1 MSPGAAD
8 AVMIAIEAGCVQGWL
23 RPLDLALVRFLRESD
38 PQLAAAGLVA
48 AALASQAEA
57 QGHPCLDLDALRADQ
72 GATLLLPA
80 EAAPL
85 LQALDRAG
93 EGWAAF
99 RRSAVVA
106 TPGDAARPAPLMLD
120 GARLYLRRYWDM
132 EQRVAAALRGRLH
145 RLPQAADDAV
155 SARWIERLFGVAA
168 AGDGPDAQR
177 IACERATRRGLTVV
191 TGGPGTGKTTT
202 ATRMLMLLELLQGA
216 PAQTQSK
223 PQTQPQ
229 PRALRIGLAAPTGK
243 AAARLR
249 ESLQAGLGSLRTAA
263 WLSDGDA
270 APAHERQAWQAAIE
284 RLEPAVQQARTL
296 HALLGARPQGRGFRH
311 DRARPLPLD
320 LLLVDEASMVHLELM
335 DALLAALPPQAR
347 LVLLGDRDQLAS
359 VEAGAVLGEWCAAA
373 GAGAD
378 AAGISQALSAQ
389 TVQLTRSH
397 RFQGPIA
404 QLAAAVRGG
413 DAAAADAALAGD
425 EARWQSLSAGGL
437 GHPGSPASPVVPGG
451 AASASASGPE
461 ALGTGYAAYAQVLAE
476 RPADEAA
483 FEAWAWRA
491 LQAFARYR
499 VLAVL
504 RDGPWGVGGLN
515 ERFAAQVLG
524 RTARGAEWVEG
535 RPVLVTR
542 NAPALGL
549 ANGDIGLVLRLPAQ
563 GRRGAPARWVACFAR
578 GEGLQMVSVSRLP
591 PVETAF
597 AMTVHKSQGSEF
609 DEVLLVLPPAGSPL
623 LTRELLY
630 TGITRA
636 RQRLVLAGPD
646 RAALAQAL
654 SRHTR
659 RYSGLADLLRRGA
672 DPAAG

>member
-1 MSPGAAD
+1 MSTGAAD

-38 PQLAAAGLVA
+38 AQMPAAALAA
-48 AALASQAEA
+48 AALASQAEG
-57 QGHPCLDLDALRADQ
+57 QGHPCLDLDAVHADQ

-85 LQALDRAG
+85 LQALGTGSEA
-93 EGWAAF
+93 WAAM

-106 TPGDAARPAPLMLD
+106 TPDEAAQPAPLMLD
-120 GARLYLRRYWDM
+120 ASRLYLRRYWDM
-132 EQRVAAALRGRLH
+132 ERRVAAALRSRLH
-145 RLPQAADDAV
+145 RLPQAADDAAV
-155 SARWIERLFGVAA
+155 ARWIQRLFGAPA
-168 AGDGPDAQR
+168 SGDGPDAQR
-177 IACERATRRGLTVV
+177 IACERATRRGLTVI

-202 ATRMLMLLELLQGA
+202 ATRLLMLLELLQGV
-216 PAQTQSK
+216 PAQPPWPS
-223 PQTQPQ
+223 QPQ

-249 ESLQAGLGSLRTAA
+249 ESLQAGLGDLRGAA
-263 WLSDGDA
+263 WLADVDSASA
-270 APAHERQAWQAAIE
+270 ADRGPWQAALE
-284 RLEPAVQQARTL
+284 RLAPVVQQARTL
-296 HALLGARPQGRGFRH
+296 HALLGSRPQGRGFRH
-311 DRARPLPLD
+311 DRAHPLPLD

-335 DALLAALPPQAR
+335 DALLAALPPHAR

-373 GAGAD
+373 ARVGAQEP
-378 AAGISQALSAQ
+378 AALAEQ

-413 DAAAADAALAGD
+413 DASAADAALAGV
-425 EARWQSLSAGGL
+425 EARWQSLSAGGF
-437 GHPGSPASPVVPGG
+437 GSAGSPASPAAPGG
-451 AASASASGPE
+451 AVSASASHPE
-461 ALGTGYAAYAQVLAE
+461 ALGAGYAAYAQVLAE

-483 FEAWAWRA
+483 FEGWAWRA
-491 LQAFARYR
+491 LQAFARFR

-524 RTARGAEWVEG
+524 RSARGAEWVDG

-549 ANGDIGLVLRLPAQ
+549 ANGDIGLVLRRPAPD
-563 GRRGAPARWVACFAR
+563 RRGRADPASRWVACFAR

-609 DEVLLVLPPAGSPL
+609 DEVLLVLPPPGSPL

-654 SRHTR
+654 TRHTR
-659 RYSGLADLLRRGA
+659 RYSGLADLLYREA
-672 DPAAG
+672 DPVAG